1 MATTKLTLSA
11 DALLV
16 RQAKRLAK
24 EQKTSVSG
32 MFSRYIENL
41 VKVRRLD
48 VHALG
53 PLTRRASGMVKLPK
67 GKSEEEILHQAL
79 AAKYGLRK

>member
-16 RQAKRLAK
+16 RQAKKLAR
-24 EQKTSVSG
+24 EQKTSVSA

-41 VKVRRLD
+41 VKIRQLD
-48 VHALG
+48 DKALG

-67 GKSEEEILHQAL
+67 GKSEKDILQQAL
-79 AAKYGLRK
+79 STKFGLRK